1 MSGPCTH
8 RWRIEEPNG
17 PTARGVCRHCGEHR
31 RFPTADAADR
41 WAPENDADRQR
52 KRAGIRAADGGV
64 TW

>member
-17 PTARGVCRHCGEHR
+17 PPARGVCRHCGEHR
-31 RFPTADAADR
+31 HFPTADAADR
-41 WAPENDADRQR
+41 WAPDNDADRRR
-52 KRAGIRAADGGV
+52 KRAGIRSADGGT